1 MPQGLDGRAE
11 ALPPILEQKEQ
22 LIDELQNLERDLNR
36 LADGATDDPRAERSF
51 REAASAIRDGQLP
64 DRVDFSRG
72 LVASSRPE
80 QAQEFEAQISEL
92 IGDLNEQV
100 QAAAGSLDPD
110 AQNRASELAERTR
123 ELVRAAESME
133 ERARQAMEDQQQG
146 GQQQGGGDQIGGSR
160 LGGGGPG
167 GGFDDR
173 VARQLRREAGERRF
187 QAEEL
192 RDRLAEAGVPAE
204 SLEGLINVVD
214 RFRDLEARGI
224 YGDPRALSELQ
235 RELIESLRELDFD
248 VRRHFAA
255 ENREGPIVAGS
266 GDVPEGY
273 QDLVEE
279 YFRSLAR

>member
-1 MPQGLDGRAE
+1 
-11 ALPPILEQKEQ
+11 LEQKEQ
-22 LIDELQNLERDLNR
+22 LIDELQNLQRDLNR
-36 LADGATDDPRAERSF
+36 LADGATDDPRAERRF

-92 IGDLNEQV
+92 MEDLNEQV

-160 LGGGGPG
+160 LGGGPG

-187 QAEEL
+187 QTEEL

-204 SLEGLINVVD
+204 SLEGLIKVVD

-235 RELIESLRELDFD
+235 QELIESLRELDFD
-248 VRRHFAA
+248 VRRHFGA
-255 ENREGPIVAGS
+255 ENREGPIVAGT